1 MTKYISLN
9 DFEKVVT
16 NVTEKITEHVRNS
29 RIGHR
34 HGIFTVIITREK
46 GKIFSRC
53 TMTNIKGFVLSN
65 ESPKVE
71 QINYGCPEYPTIK
84 VVITFDIDHIVFKT
98 KDTMD
103 LPEPSYT
110 FNTYEEY
117 LKFLTE
123 RYQEITGVNVE
134 DIDILTEVKGH
145 YVSIPS
151 ILVDFLVHRQ
161 KFLTDHTENQFTNLK
176 RYSELPAWGKLNID
190 RVICPITVRTE
201 DIRVNSNLDFIYVKV
216 EKEELMNESFQT
228 NYWDEFISRELKDV
242 IQHGIPV

>member
-1 MTKYISLN
+1 M
-9 DFEKVVT
+9 
-16 NVTEKITEHVRNS
+16 EHVRNS
-29 RIGHR
+29 RAGDN
-34 HGIFTVIITREK
+34 HGIFTIIVTREK

-53 TMTNIKGFVLSN
+53 TMNNIKGFFLSS
-65 ESPKVE
+65 ETPVVE
-71 QINYGCPEYPTIK
+71 QINYGCPEYPTTK
-84 VVITFDIDHIVFKT
+84 VIITFDFDRIVFTT

-123 RYQEITGVNVE
+123 RYQEITGANVE
-134 DIDILTEVKGH
+134 DIDIFTEVKGH

-161 KFLTDHTENQFTNLK
+161 KFLSDHTEKQFTNLK
-176 RYSELPAWGKLNID
+176 RYSELPTWGKINVD

-201 DIRVNSNLDFIYVKV
+201 DIRVNSNLDFINVKV
-216 EKEELMNESFQT
+216 GKEELMNESFRT
-228 NYWDEFISRELKDV
+228 NYWDEFISSELKDV
-242 IQHGIPV
+242 IQDNIPI